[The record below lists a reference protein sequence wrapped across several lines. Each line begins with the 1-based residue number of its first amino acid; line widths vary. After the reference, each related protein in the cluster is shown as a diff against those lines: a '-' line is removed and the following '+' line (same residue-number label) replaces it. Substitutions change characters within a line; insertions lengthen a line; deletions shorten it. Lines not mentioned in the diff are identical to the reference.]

1 MRRYSRA
8 TPTPESRGD
17 VSNGATVLPNLSARS
32 AALILCA
39 AVTTAAGAQSTD
51 STSRAEHGFWARWFR
66 RSDRAKAEQPHWP
79 TPIATTTPRLDQA
92 IRYDISW
99 SQPKPGGTNAMTF
112 GNNKGIEL
120 IPLPH
125 LQVITAFPSYIVHHN
140 PATPDGWGDLQL
152 LVKYRFLSANEEH
165 GAYVFSAYMTATLP
179 TATNDNGVASVVLT
193 PSIAYGKGWG
203 FFDVQGT
210 IGAVEPLRNTST
222 IGRTYNWSNTF
233 QFHVLPHVWPE
244 IEVNRSW
251 FSGGKNDGRSQTFL
265 TPGVMFGKFSMTDR
279 VGLSFG
285 GGVQIAVT
293 QFHTTN
299 HNAIFTVR
307 TPF

>member
-1 MRRYSRA
+1 ML
-8 TPTPESRGD
+8 
-17 VSNGATVLPNLSARS
+17 V
-32 AALILCA
+32 A
-39 AVTTAAGAQSTD
+39 AVTTAAGAQSVD
-51 STSRAEHGFWARWFR
+51 STIRDDNGFWAKWFR
-66 RSDRAKAEQPHWP
+66 RSDRAKSEQPHWP

-92 IRYDISW
+92 IRYDLSW
-99 SQPKPGGTNAMTF
+99 SQPKPGSTSTMTF

-120 IPLPH
+120 IPFPH
-125 LQVITAFPSYIVHHN
+125 LQFITAIPSYIVHHD

-152 LVKYRFLSANEEH
+152 LVKYRVLSANEEH
-165 GAYVFSAYMTATLP
+165 GAYILSAYLTATLP
-179 TATNDNGVASVVLT
+179 TATHDNGVPSVVLT

-203 FFDVQGT
+203 IVDVQGT
-210 IGAVEPLRNTST
+210 IGAAEPLRNTST
-222 IGRTYNWSNTF
+222 IGRTYTWNNAF

-251 FSGGKNDGRSQTFL
+251 FSGGKNDGKSQTFL
-265 TPGVMFGKFSMTDR
+265 TPGVIVGRLAMNGR
-279 VGLSFG
+279 VGLTFG
-285 GGVQIAVT
+285 AGVQIAVT